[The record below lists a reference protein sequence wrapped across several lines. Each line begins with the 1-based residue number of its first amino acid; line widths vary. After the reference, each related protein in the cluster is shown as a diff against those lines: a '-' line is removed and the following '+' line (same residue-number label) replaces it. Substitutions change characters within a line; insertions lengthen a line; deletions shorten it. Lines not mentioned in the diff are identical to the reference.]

1 MSGGSSPKHETAPVA
16 LCERRGGPATYRR
29 LDNLSHFL
37 DCRPH
42 DRLSSFIDQRQ
53 EYTGILPLEGSAG
66 RIIGFWPVLHRK
78 SASCRRRHS
87 TTRVETGHLFLLPFR
102 LRPSVEVDGCSGQ
115 RIVFRP
121 IIVLSHQHFYKTAQS
136 SSICDFYN
144 NLENSIYHVELRKA
158 LSLIHEHKYQGAL
171 DYLKDKGEGI
181 FKNGDVSIN
190 NAIREYCINQLS

>member
-1 MSGGSSPKHETAPVA
+1 MLQTAFSLIDYHLRHPHPVSTHKI
-16 LCERRGGPATYRR
+16 LEEII
-29 LDNLSHFL
+29 DN
-37 DCRPH
+37 
-42 DRLSSFIDQRQ
+42 
-53 EYTGILPLEGSAG
+53 YLE
-66 RIIGFWPVLHRK
+66 
-78 SASCRRRHS
+78 
-87 TTRVETGHLFLLPFR
+87 
-102 LRPSVEVDGCSGQ
+102 
-115 RIVFRP
+115 
-121 IIVLSHQHFYKTAQS
+121 HFYKTAQS

>member
-1 MSGGSSPKHETAPVA
+1 MFYSSWNHSRSEVGGPVA
-16 LCERRGGPATYRR
+16 PAIAGPSLARLLYRGGDWRYAAYNKQLLKMETNKKEPLSLRTIGAFTVSGAE
-29 LDNLSHFL
+29 LFKNETELKEWTISELEEIIDN
-37 DCRPH
+37 
-42 DRLSSFIDQRQ
+42 
-53 EYTGILPLEGSAG
+53 YLE
-66 RIIGFWPVLHRK
+66 
-78 SASCRRRHS
+78 
-87 TTRVETGHLFLLPFR
+87 
-102 LRPSVEVDGCSGQ
+102 
-115 RIVFRP
+115 
-121 IIVLSHQHFYKTAQS
+121 HFYKTAQS

>member
-1 MSGGSSPKHETAPVA
+1 MKPD
-16 LCERRGGPATYRR
+16 CERTSLKALKIVVRNFTKHSHHDFYICTYITDY
-29 LDNLSHFL
+29 LN
-37 DCRPH
+37 
-42 DRLSSFIDQRQ
+42 
-53 EYTGILPLEGSAG
+53 YLE
-66 RIIGFWPVLHRK
+66 
-78 SASCRRRHS
+78 
-87 TTRVETGHLFLLPFR
+87 
-102 LRPSVEVDGCSGQ
+102 
-115 RIVFRP
+115 
-121 IIVLSHQHFYKTAQS
+121 HFYKTAQS

>member
-16 LCERRGGPATYRR
+16 LCERRGGPAAYRR

-121 IIVLSHQHFYKTAQS
+121 IIVLCVRNICWNHKHHGPAQS
-136 SSICDFYN
+136 SVQEARRTFRLPSRTLAGPSIDC
-144 NLENSIYHVELRKA
+144 SRRA
-158 LSLIHEHKYQGAL
+158 P
-171 DYLKDKGEGI
+171 
-181 FKNGDVSIN
+181 
-190 NAIREYCINQLS
+190 REFRDHTVGR

>member
-1 MSGGSSPKHETAPVA
+1 MSSLYFHTARFRSLFSVSSTCYNYYFLISRKII
-16 LCERRGGPATYRR
+16 
-29 LDNLSHFL
+29 DN
-37 DCRPH
+37 
-42 DRLSSFIDQRQ
+42 
-53 EYTGILPLEGSAG
+53 YLE
-66 RIIGFWPVLHRK
+66 
-78 SASCRRRHS
+78 
-87 TTRVETGHLFLLPFR
+87 
-102 LRPSVEVDGCSGQ
+102 
-115 RIVFRP
+115 
-121 IIVLSHQHFYKTAQS
+121 HFYKTAQS